1 MRPAVRG
8 PAVRRR
14 VVAAV
19 LALALPACTFGV
31 RRGEPPRRT
40 RSPGATVSVPPCR
53 PAYAPPDPDR
63 PRVTVTFDVDPS
75 YARVTG
81 TQRVVFTPDRPV
93 TEVVFR
99 LWLNGPAAAE
109 DGGRI
114 DVTRASL
121 PMTFEPAGAEV
132 GTQGTLLRLALPAES
147 PAGRAVTVDLD
158 FTMTLP
164 RADVDRWGHT
174 ALTAWWASAHPML
187 AWVRGAGWDE
197 TPAVA
202 MLGETAAN
210 ETAVYDVT
218 VVAPFGDEVLSIGIP
233 AEPVATAEGKRR
245 WRFRNPVA
253 RDVAVSVG
261 TFAQRDTEMNGV
273 PVRLAVSD
281 EIATGAA
288 ADRVLDRA
296 ETLTRESMAAFTG
309 LFGPF
314 PYPSLSVVA
323 IRSIA
328 SAGVEY
334 PGLIWLGSR
343 RYDVVVPHEVAH
355 EWFYG
360 LVGNDQGDHP
370 WLDESFASYAEA
382 LVNEASGEEF
392 LDLATTRGAV
402 GQPMSYWQRH
412 RGDYGRVVYGKG
424 AGALLLAREEAGR
437 DAFDRLLRCFVREN
451 AHRVASPAD
460 VEAAFAPAPVV
471 LDILRDA
478 GAL

>member
-1 MRPAVRG
+1 MRLTGRQ
-8 PAVRRR
+8 R
-14 VVAAV
+14 VVAAA

-31 RRGEPPRRT
+31 RRGDPPRRT

-53 PAYAPPDPDR
+53 ASYAPPDPKR
-63 PRVTVTFDVDPS
+63 PRVTVSFDVDAS
-75 YARVTG
+75 YTTVTG
-81 TQRVVFTPDRPV
+81 TERVVFTPDRPV
-93 TEVVFR
+93 TELVFR
-99 LWLNGPAAAE
+99 LWLNGPGAAD

-114 DVTRASL
+114 EVTRASL
-121 PMTFEPAGAEV
+121 PMRFEPAGAAA
-132 GTQGTLLRLALPAES
+132 GTPGTLLRLALPAES
-147 PAGRAVTVDLD
+147 PAGKAVTADLD
-158 FTMTLP
+158 FTITLP
-164 RADVDRWGHT
+164 RASIDRWGRT
-174 ALTAWWASAHPML
+174 AQTAWWASAHPML

-197 TPAVA
+197 TPAVG

-210 ETAVYDVT
+210 ETAVHDVT
-218 VVAPFGDEVLSIGIP
+218 VVAPFSDDVLSIGIP

-253 RDVAVSVG
+253 RDVAISVG
-261 TFAQRDTEMNGV
+261 TFARRDVEMGGV

-281 EIATGAA
+281 EVATGPA

-296 ETLTRESMAAFTG
+296 QALTAESMRTFTR

-323 IRSIA
+323 IRAIA

-360 LVGNDQGDHP
+360 LVGNDQGDDP

-382 LVNEASGEEF
+382 LVNEASGEEYV
-392 LDLATTRGAV
+392 DLADERGAV
-402 GQPMSYWQRH
+402 GRPMAYWQEH
-412 RGDYGRVVYGKG
+412 RDDYGRIVYGKG
-424 AGALLLAREEAGR
+424 AAALLLAREEAGR
-437 DAFDRLLRCFVREN
+437 DAFDRLLRCYVREN
-451 AHRVASPAD
+451 AHRVVSPAD